1 MMKNEKN
8 FDKKNFNKNKQRGD
22 NDQTLDQKVEK
33 KLTRTQIADLEIE
46 ELDKRLKEETPPCGF
61 YYLNTEEEQNILN
74 NYKSDS
80 NLEEEKWKK
89 TKNHFKEVPLT
100 RKTLKGLTDSRF
112 LKMTPIQR
120 ATLAHS
126 LAGRDILGASK
137 TGSGKTLCFIIPV
150 LEILY
155 RNKWSSLDGLGA
167 LLILPTRELAIQVFE
182 VFKLVGRY
190 HDFSVGLV
198 IGGNNVN
205 EEKDRLY
212 KMNILIGTPGRLLQ
226 HFTETPYF
234 NTDNL
239 KLLVIDEVDRILD
252 EGFEES
258 LNEILTYLPI
268 HRQTLL
274 FSATLTRSLKR
285 LARLNSKT
293 TPEYININ
301 NTDSLMEETENITEK
316 NEISLLNKNNIEKG
330 EEQNQSEKKSSQSHV
345 DNSITP
351 INLNQ
356 FYTLV
361 ETHDKIDI
369 LYSFLKSH
377 KNSKC
382 LVFLNSCKQVRYF
395 YEVFRRLKLGMTFLD
410 LHGKQKQNKRTNI
423 FYSFL
428 QKKNTVLFATDV
440 ASRGVD
446 FPHVDWVIQL
456 DCPENVQTYIH
467 RVGRTARY
475 KSKGNSI
482 LMVNPKEENF
492 INILNKKNISI
503 KKIKINQSKL
513 VNLQPIIRSILS
525 ENPDL
530 IYLAQKSISSYIKS
544 VYLQNDKEIF
554 DINSIDIQK
563 LALSYGL
570 VNMPELK
577 IMKKSQNDLKNLKRD
592 DNLNDDDEN
601 DEEPE
606 EPVPSD
612 PAEKK
617 KSKLQ
622 KLKEKIK
629 QKKLQKTSEVANR
642 VNNNEGKVQESSDNE
657 EDDFLQEKR
666 KKDKS
671 VEDLDEEPK
680 KSSKKNKKR
689 KVEQESDD
697 ENSGLKSEALDD
709 GDNYYENIK
718 KRLDKNKESDKI
730 KEKLRIL
737 EKHKQDRI
745 KRKQHDYEK
754 HGLLEESGD
763 EEEGERPDSDN
774 ENSIDIP
781 ELVEDDETSKPK
793 KQKKK
798 VNINLKTSTLEEKEK
813 AALELLDTDNLFV

>member
-1 MMKNEKN
+1 MKNEKKFEN
-8 FDKKNFNKNKQRGD
+8 KNFNKKKQNYD
-22 NDQTLDQKVEK
+22 NQNISDQKEEK

-46 ELDKRLKEETPPCGF
+46 ELEKRIKEETPPCGF

-74 NYKSDS
+74 NYKSSPD
-80 NLEEEKWKK
+80 LEEEKWKK
-89 TKNHFKEVPLT
+89 TKNHFKEISLT
-100 RKTLKGLTDSRF
+100 RRTLKGLTDSRF

-120 ATLAHS
+120 ATLPHS

-150 LEILY
+150 LENLY

-182 VFKLVGRY
+182 VFKLVGRF

-226 HFTETPYF
+226 HFTETPFF

-252 EGFEES
+252 DGFEQS

-268 HRQTLL
+268 HKQTLL

-285 LARLNSKT
+285 LARLTSKS

-301 NTDSLMEETENITEK
+301 NTDSLMQDTDNITVK

-330 EEQNQSEKKSSQSHV
+330 VENIQSDKKSSVSQV

-356 FYTLV
+356 FYTQI

-395 YEVFRRLKLGMTFLD
+395 YEVFKRLKLGMTFLD

-482 LMVNPKEENF
+482 LMVNPKEEKF
-492 INILNKKNISI
+492 IDILNNKNISI

-525 ENPDL
+525 ENSDL
-530 IYLAQKSISSYIKS
+530 IYLAQKSMGSYIKS

-592 DNLNDDDEN
+592 DNLS
-601 DEEPE
+601 DEEENYQEPE
-606 EPVPSD
+606 HPEQSD
-612 PAEKK
+612 PSEKK

-629 QKKLQKTSEVANR
+629 QKKLQKSSEVANR
-642 VNNNEGKVQESSDNE
+642 VNNNEEKVQENSEDE
-657 EDDFLQEKR
+657 EDDFLHEKR
-666 KKDKS
+666 KSEKK
-671 VEDLDEEPK
+671 VQDLEEESK
-680 KSSKKNKKR
+680 KSKKKKR
-689 KVEQESDD
+689 KIESNSDD
-697 ENSGLKSEALDD
+697 ENSGIKSQNMDD
-709 GDNYYENIK
+709 GENYYENIK

-763 EEEGERPDSDN
+763 EEEGDRQESDN
-774 ENSIDIP
+774 EKTIDIP
-781 ELVEDDETSKPK
+781 ELVEDEESKPK
-793 KQKKK
+793 KPKKK
-798 VNINLKTSTLEEKEK
+798 VNINLKTSTIEEKEK

>member
-1 MMKNEKN
+1 MKNEKKFEN
-8 FDKKNFNKNKQRGD
+8 KNFNKKKQNYD
-22 NDQTLDQKVEK
+22 NQNISDQKEEK

-46 ELDKRLKEETPPCGF
+46 ELEKRIKEETPPCGF

-74 NYKSDS
+74 NYKSSPD
-80 NLEEEKWKK
+80 LEEEKWKK
-89 TKNHFKEVPLT
+89 TKNHFKEISLT
-100 RKTLKGLTDSRF
+100 RRTIKGLTDSRF

-120 ATLAHS
+120 ATLPHS

-150 LEILY
+150 LENLY

-182 VFKLVGRY
+182 VFKLVGRF

-226 HFTETPYF
+226 HFTETPFF

-252 EGFEES
+252 EGFEQS

-268 HRQTLL
+268 HKQTLL

-285 LARLNSKT
+285 LARLTSKS

-301 NTDSLMEETENITEK
+301 NTDSLIQDTDNITEK

-330 EEQNQSEKKSSQSHV
+330 VENIQSDKKSSVSQV

-356 FYTLV
+356 FYTQI

-395 YEVFRRLKLGMTFLD
+395 YEVFKRLKLGMTFLD

-482 LMVNPKEENF
+482 LMVNPKEEKF
-492 INILNKKNISI
+492 INILNNKNISI

-525 ENPDL
+525 ENSDL
-530 IYLAQKSISSYIKS
+530 IYLAQKSMGSYIKS

-592 DNLNDDDEN
+592 DNLSDDEEN
-601 DEEPE
+601 YQEPE
-606 EPVPSD
+606 HPEPSD

-629 QKKLQKTSEVANR
+629 QKKLQKSSEVANR
-642 VNNNEGKVQESSDNE
+642 VNNNEEKIQNNSEDE

-666 KKDKS
+666 KSDKK
-671 VEDLDEEPK
+671 VQDLEEESK
-680 KSSKKNKKR
+680 KSKKKKR
-689 KVEQESDD
+689 KIESNSDD
-697 ENSGLKSEALDD
+697 ENSGIKSQNMDD
-709 GDNYYENIK
+709 GENYYENIK

-763 EEEGERPDSDN
+763 EEEGERQESDN
-774 ENSIDIP
+774 EKTIDIP
-781 ELVEDDETSKPK
+781 ELVEDEESKPK
-793 KQKKK
+793 KPKKK
-798 VNINLKTSTLEEKEK
+798 VNINLKTSTIEEKEK

>member
-1 MMKNEKN
+1 MMKNEKK
-8 FDKKNFNKNKQRGD
+8 FDNKNFNKKKQTFD
-22 NDQTLDQKVEK
+22 NPNNSDQKKEEK

-46 ELDKRLKEETPPCGF
+46 ELEKRTKEETPPCGF

-74 NYKSDS
+74 IYKSAPG
-80 NLEEEKWKK
+80 LEEEKWKK
-89 TKNHFKEVPLT
+89 TKNHFKEIALT

-120 ATLAHS
+120 ASLPHS

-205 EEKDRLY
+205 EEKERLY

-226 HFTETPYF
+226 HFTETPFF

-252 EGFEES
+252 EGFEQS

-268 HRQTLL
+268 HKQTLL

-285 LARLNSKT
+285 LARLTSKS

-301 NTDSLMEETENITEK
+301 NTDSLMDDTDNITEK

-330 EEQNQSEKKSSQSHV
+330 EDQTQADKKSSGSKV

-356 FYTLV
+356 FYTLI

-395 YEVFRRLKLGMTFLD
+395 YEVFKRLKLGMTFLD

-525 ENPDL
+525 ENSEL
-530 IYLAQKSISSYIKS
+530 IYLAQKSMSSYIKS

-592 DNLNDDDEN
+592 DNMDDEEEN
-601 DEEPE
+601 YQEPE
-606 EPVPSD
+606 QPEISD

-642 VNNNEGKVQESSDNE
+642 VNNNQEKIQDSSED
-657 EDDFLQEKR
+657 EDDFLHEKR
-666 KKDKS
+666 KSDKK
-671 VEDLDEEPK
+671 VEDLDEETK

-689 KVEQESDD
+689 KVEIYSDD
-697 ENSGLKSEALDD
+697 ENSELKSQNLDD
-709 GDNYYENIK
+709 GENYYENIK
-718 KRLDKNKESDKI
+718 RRLDKNKEGDKI

-763 EEEGERPDSDN
+763 EEEGDGQESDKN
-774 ENSIDIP
+774 IIDIP
-781 ELVEDDETSKPK
+781 ELVEDEELSKPK
-793 KQKKK
+793 KPKKK
-798 VNINLKTSTLEEKEK
+798 VNINLKTSTIEEKEK